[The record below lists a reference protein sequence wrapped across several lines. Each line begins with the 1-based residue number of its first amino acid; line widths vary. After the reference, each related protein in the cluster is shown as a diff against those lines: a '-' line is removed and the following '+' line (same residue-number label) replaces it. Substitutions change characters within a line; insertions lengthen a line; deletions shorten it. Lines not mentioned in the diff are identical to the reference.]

1 MRIVWMSLLLA
12 GVVFAQDVTEPT
24 TTSAAPPGGA
34 AKPGQG
40 ADDKSA
46 AQGADNA
53 DPRADDG
60 EDAAEECEEA
70 WEYLEFLKTN
80 IKLVPFSASRAS
92 LNRPLFTAF
101 SFFLLCSFS
110 FCNFSFF
117 LNNPSS
123 F

>member
-1 MRIVWMSLLLA
+1 MSLLLA

-92 LNRPLFTAF
+92 LHRPLFTAHF
-101 SFFLLCSFS
+101 TALFTAYSFFFALQL
-110 FCNFSFF
+110 
-117 LNNPSS
+117 
-123 F
+123 